1 MVKETNCLYVRW
13 HHTHKRIFFV
23 GRTVAPYGLAQY
35 FRWAYGGTHALEQW
49 SVSPSPDADEHDNGC
64 SWGHICVYFGRS
76 ESPDRSAS
84 LPGPIHV
91 PQSSSAIFCR
101 PNPLSLRCRVVCN
114 FGRQGGPC
122 PDFPVAVVI
131 VFGLKMANCVRLFY
145 VYYYLDYKLHSK
157 PFYCNPERGDWDGLF
172 MFTSADVTIHMSQ
185 KRL

>member
-1 MVKETNCLYVRW
+1 M
-13 HHTHKRIFFV
+13 
-23 GRTVAPYGLAQY
+23 APYGLAQY